1 MVDLLRQAERLQP
14 GLNESMHA
22 VVASGAFI
30 QGPEVKLFAAELAAH
45 EGVRHV
51 VPCAN
56 GTDALQ
62 LAFMAL
68 GLKPGDE
75 VIVPVFTYVATAEV
89 IALLG
94 LTPVLV
100 DVDPVTF
107 LLQPEAVEAAVTPR
121 TKAVVPVHLFGQCA
135 PMEGLLRVAER
146 FNLFVVEDTAQAIGA
161 TYTFT
166 DGRTAQAGTMGHI
179 GCTSFFPSKNLGCFG
194 DGGAL
199 FTQHD
204 DLAALLQQ
212 MANHGQKVKY
222 YHDTVGINSRLD
234 TLQAAV
240 LRVKL
245 PHLRDFAARRQAV
258 AAAYDAAF
266 SGNDRLKI
274 PVRAAQSTHV
284 FHQYTL
290 LLQGVDR
297 AAFQAALQE
306 RGVPTMV
313 YYPVPLHLQK
323 AYARPECPVGTFP
336 VAEHLAQN
344 VVSLPIHTEMQPD
357 EIQYIIHTLNQT
369 LSQLPLA

>member
-45 EGVRHV
+45 EGVKHV

-100 DVDPVTF
+100 DVDSETF
-107 LLQPEAVEAAVTPR
+107 LLQPDAVEAAVTPR

-146 FNLFVVEDTAQAIGA
+146 FNLLVVEDTAQAIGA
-161 TYTFT
+161 TYTFS

-222 YHDTVGINSRLD
+222 YHDTVGVNSRLD

-266 SGNDRLKI
+266 AGNDRLKI

-284 FHQYTL
+284 FHQYTM

-306 RGVPTMV
+306 SGVPTMV